1 MVGEVEGDMDLG
13 MTIVGKI
20 VVVERPKILGKV
32 GVGQLERM
40 VPAIG
45 EPAEIHVTEGVR
57 LDDRDGLIIEGLDLG
72 FGNIKLEDER
82 V

>member
-1 MVGEVEGDMDLG
+1 MVGKVEGDMDLG

-20 VVVERPKILGKV
+20 VVVERPKILGEV
-32 GVGQLERM
+32 GVGQFERM
-40 VPAIG
+40 IPAIG

-72 FGNIKLEDER
+72 LGNIKRENER
-82 V
+82 I

>member
-13 MTIVGKI
+13 MTIVGKV
-20 VVVERPKILGKV
+20 VVVEGPKILGEV
-32 GVGQLERM
+32 GIGQLDRM

-57 LDDRDGLIIEGLDLG
+57 LDDRDGLIIEGLD
-72 FGNIKLEDER
+72 FGLCNIKRENER
-82 V
+82 I